1 MGVAD
6 AKNILN
12 MQQLR
17 AGFMGRHIEK
27 FARAGRL
34 PLGSKIVTR

>member
-12 MQQLR
+12 MLQLR
-17 AGFMGRHIEK
+17 AGFMGRPSNTWLQRPKLH
-27 FARAGRL
+27 
-34 PLGSKIVTR
+34 S